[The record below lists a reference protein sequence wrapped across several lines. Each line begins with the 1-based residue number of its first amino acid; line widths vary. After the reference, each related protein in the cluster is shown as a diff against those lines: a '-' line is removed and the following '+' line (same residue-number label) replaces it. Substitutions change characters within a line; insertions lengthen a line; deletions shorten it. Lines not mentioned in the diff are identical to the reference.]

1 MSKGFLNELRKRN
14 VLKVALGYLI
24 AAWLLAQVSDLV
36 LESFAAPDWA
46 MRALLIALAAGF
58 PIALVISWV
67 FEFTPKGVMLE
78 SQVDRTVKLGQDSG
92 RRLDFS
98 ILLILAIIVIFM
110 GLERFVFSGRDNG
123 MSVAEERELHEL
135 KQTMTE
141 PSADVADAVPEAV
154 SEKGTEPFLQQEE
167 VESPDSGEK
176 RALTPFQKSLAVL
189 PFAVMST
196 GPDDEYFADGLTEE
210 IINALSQLP
219 DLMVT
224 ARTSAFHFKDQ
235 NLPIGEIAGQLGV
248 DHIVEGSIRRAGEQ
262 LRITAQLIRAEDG
275 FHLWSE
281 TYDRRT
287 EDTFAVQ
294 DDIAEQVAN
303 ALNVLLDE
311 PLRKRMQHVGTRNV
325 DAFIAYQKGI
335 KLHERAHTE
344 PNQISLLRQG
354 NSFLE
359 NAVAL
364 EPTLATAYEY
374 HSDLYAH
381 ILLAGASGQLD
392 GDITGADIAAA
403 PALLRQDYEAFVA
416 HARNTAELHNAEFGQ
431 ALLLGPWRALASLS
445 EKAAAPSGCEAAVW
459 LHLIGPAFGQ
469 GEEVLDT
476 YRRMAACD
484 PLSSRAWTY
493 QAGAALWL
501 GRIEDAVRMA
511 EQGLARMQPPL
522 LAQKYALA
530 LGFSGKAEAAE
541 GAARRLIRK
550 QDELLLTRA
559 MLAAIAGDPE
569 GAARL
574 QDDFL
579 QARGP
584 DDRGSL
590 TLAAMTGDRNEA
602 NRLAAVIDSRP
613 FGHIALLQSI
623 YLCFCGAPF
632 DLEATP
638 VFGGMLE
645 VSGLAWPPASPFS
658 LPLKDW

>member
-1 MSKGFLNELRKRN
+1 MSKRFLDELRQRN

-24 AAWLLAQVSDLV
+24 AAWLVAQVSDLV
-36 LESFAAPDWA
+36 LESFDAPDWA
-46 MRALLIALAAGF
+46 MRTLLIALAIGF
-58 PIALVISWV
+58 PIALIISWV

-78 SQVDRTVKLGQDSG
+78 SQVERTVKIGQDSG
-92 RRLDFS
+92 RRLDLT
-98 ILLILAIIVIFM
+98 ILLILAILVIFM
-110 GLERFVFSGRDNG
+110 GLERFLFSGRDGG
-123 MSVAEERELHEL
+123 MTVAEERELAQQKL
-135 KQTMTE
+135 AATE
-141 PSADVADAVPEAV
+141 TSASNADPAAEAAPAVLPS
-154 SEKGTEPFLQQEE
+154 
-167 VESPDSGEK
+167 
-176 RALTPFQKSLAVL
+176 QKSVAVL

-196 GPDDEYFADGLTEE
+196 GPDDNYFADGLTEE

-235 NLPIGEIAGQLGV
+235 NLPVNEIAGQLGV
-248 DHIVEGSIRRAGEQ
+248 DHIVEGSVRRAGEQ
-262 LRITAQLIRAEDG
+262 LRITAQLIRTEDG

-287 EDTFAVQ
+287 EDSFAVQ
-294 DDIAEQVAN
+294 SDIAEQVAK

-311 PLRKRMQHVGTRNV
+311 SLRNRMQHVGTRNV

-335 KLHERAHTE
+335 KLHERAHIE

-354 NSFLE
+354 NAHLE

-364 EPTLATAYEY
+364 EPSLATAYEY

-381 ILLAGASGQLD
+381 ILLAQAAGQLD
-392 GDITGADIAAA
+392 GDITEADVAAS

-416 HARNTAELHNAEFGQ
+416 HARNAAELHNAEFGQ

-445 EKAAAPSGCEAAVW
+445 EKAAAPPGCEAAVW

-484 PLSSRAWTY
+484 PLSSRAWVHKV
-493 QAGAALWL
+493 GAALWL
-501 GRIEDAVRMA
+501 GRREDAVRMA

-522 LAQKYALA
+522 LAQQYALA
-530 LGFSGKAEAAE
+530 LAFSGKAEAAAD
-541 GAARRLIRK
+541 AARHLIRK
-550 QDELLLTRA
+550 QDDLLLTRA
-559 MLAAIAGDPE
+559 MLAAIGGDPDA
-569 GAARL
+569 AARL

-613 FGHIALLQSI
+613 FGHIALLQAI

-638 VFGGMLE
+638 VFAGMLDD
-645 VSGLAWPPASPFS
+645 SGLAWPPVSPFK